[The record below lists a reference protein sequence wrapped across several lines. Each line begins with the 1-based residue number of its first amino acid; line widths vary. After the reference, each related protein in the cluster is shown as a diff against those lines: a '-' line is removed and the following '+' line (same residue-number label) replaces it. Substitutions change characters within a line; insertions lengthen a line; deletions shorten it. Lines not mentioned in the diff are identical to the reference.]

1 MSGDEDYAAPA
12 GQDRGESVGD
22 PDILLDVPA
31 LSVEEIDLE
40 VEDLKVRLSIQA
52 ELADLVKIKVGLD
65 AELGEAKLVIKGV
78 EAQAQ
83 LKARLDNVRAIFS
96 EVLASLQHNP
106 QFFRQPLGQ
115 AEETDAERATQ
126 TETRMRR
133 VPPGRGRKIWGST
146 SRASRAPARGA
157 ASSSG
162 MSCRQPADN
171 LDRSERIQS
180 GGAEGVNLVANKFF
194 KETSA
199 EILSDLLSDARVKR
213 VREYVRGEEFKAD
226 RERVRRDAAERLK
239 NIRERYRGKRRDP
252 ETAARERE
260 LTLRLAE
267 VEAEAADLRIQ
278 LSELLEEEEKLRI
291 ALDELGTRSP
301 GSHSGTPAANVW

>member
-1 MSGDEDYAAPA
+1 MASEGDGRMSEDYAAPA

-22 PDILLDVPA
+22 PDILLDIPA

-115 AEETDAERATQ
+115 AEETTEQHDQPDATSAARKRAEDLGIDLSGVEGT
-126 TETRMRR
+126 
-133 VPPGRGRKIWGST
+133 GARGRIVVRDVT
-146 SRASRAPARGA
+146 RA
-157 ASSSG
+157 
-162 MSCRQPADN
+162 
-171 LDRSERIQS
+171 
-180 GGAEGVNLVANKFF
+180 AEG
-194 KETSA
+194 
-199 EILSDLLSDARVKR
+199 
-213 VREYVRGEEFKAD
+213 
-226 RERVRRDAAERLK
+226 
-239 NIRERYRGKRRDP
+239 
-252 ETAARERE
+252 
-260 LTLRLAE
+260 
-267 VEAEAADLRIQ
+267 
-278 LSELLEEEEKLRI
+278 
-291 ALDELGTRSP
+291 
-301 GSHSGTPAANVW
+301 